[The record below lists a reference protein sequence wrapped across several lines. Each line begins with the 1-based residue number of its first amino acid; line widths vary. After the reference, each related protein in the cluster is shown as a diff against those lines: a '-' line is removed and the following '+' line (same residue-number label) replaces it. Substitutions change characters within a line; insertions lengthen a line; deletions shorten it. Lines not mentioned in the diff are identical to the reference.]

1 MYLCLGISVVFFSVI
16 VVLVFRLRLT
26 IPLLYALLLPI
37 LCPEWYETHEA
48 LGNGI
53 FVGLLGLVALSWFF
67 SLIRKVPR
75 NGSNPAPSAPASSR
89 LAHLDGAHQAPA
101 C

>member
-1 MYLCLGISVVFFSVI
+1 MLSLCIGIAVLFFSVVI
-16 VVLVFRLRLT
+16 VLVSRLRLT

-53 FVGLLGLVALSWFF
+53 FFVLLGLVALSWAVTLVRRVRAWF
-67 SLIRKVPR
+67 
-75 NGSNPAPSAPASSR
+75 
-89 LAHLDGAHQAPA
+89 
-101 C
+101 

>member
-1 MYLCLGISVVFFSVI
+1 MLYLCLGISVVFFSVI

-48 LGNGI
+48 
-53 FVGLLGLVALSWFF
+53 
-67 SLIRKVPR
+67 
-75 NGSNPAPSAPASSR
+75 
-89 LAHLDGAHQAPA
+89 
-101 C
+101 

>member
-1 MYLCLGISVVFFSVI
+1 MIALCLLISIWFFALILRALS
-16 VVLVFRLRLT
+16 LLRLT

-53 FVGLLGLVALSWFF
+53 FFGLLGLVALSWFF
-67 SLIRKVPR
+67 SLIRKVR
-75 NGSNPAPSAPASSR
+75 EWF
-89 LAHLDGAHQAPA
+89 
-101 C
+101 